1 VKVEL
6 PDNARE
12 AFQFA
17 ALAVGIVAALRLG
30 YHGIDHLLLPAADD
44 ALGQAL
50 VPYRAGYLVSDR
62 TLVVDAPPLLE
73 RLGVAVLLSMG
84 LAVVASIAGAFLARP
99 FGQDTTRWAVRSARA
114 ALVLALPFTLFSAL
128 AVPARCVR
136 SGERGLDLIDRPWSG
151 ATIIARSDLWRWEQ
165 IAGFEVVDTWPEG
178 ESGGLMLITT
188 NGTRVP
194 LWHHPFASAD
204 DLQHLA
210 TLLEQ
215 ERQVRRSKQGR

>member
-30 YHGIDHLLLPAADD
+30 YHGIDHLLLPAAND

-50 VPYRAGYLVSDR
+50 VPYRAGYLVNDR

-73 RLGVAVLLSMG
+73 RLGVAVLLSMA
-84 LAVVASIAGAFLARP
+84 LAVVASVAGALIARP
-99 FGQDTTRWAVRSARA
+99 FGRDTTRWAVRAARA

-128 AVPARCVR
+128 AVPTQCVR
-136 SGERGLDLIDRPWSG
+136 FGERGMDLIDRPWSG
-151 ATIIARSDLWRWEQ
+151 ATIIARADLWRWER
-165 IAGFEVVDTWPEG
+165 IARFEVVDTWTDG
-178 ESGGLMLITT
+178 AGGGLMLLTT
-188 NGTRVP
+188 DSTRVP
-194 LWHHPFASAD
+194 LWHHPLASAA
-204 DLQHLA
+204 DLEHLA
-210 TLLEQ
+210 NLLEQ
-215 ERQVRRSKQGR
+215 ERQAHQPQR

>member
-1 VKVEL
+1 MKVEL

-50 VPYRAGYLVSDR
+50 LPYRAGYLVNDR

-73 RLGVAVLLSMG
+73 RLGVAVLLSMA
-84 LAVVASIAGAFLARP
+84 LAVVASVAGALAARP
-99 FGQDTTRWAVRSARA
+99 LGKDTTHWAVRAARA
-114 ALVLALPFTLFSAL
+114 ALVLALPFMLFSAL
-128 AVPARCVR
+128 AVPAQCVR

-165 IAGFEVVDTWPEG
+165 VAGFEVVDTWPEG
-178 ESGGLMLITT
+178 DGGGLMMLTAD
-188 NGTRVP
+188 GTRVP
-194 LWHHPFASAD
+194 LWHHPLASAD
-204 DLQHLA
+204 DLAHLA

-215 ERQVRRSKQGR
+215 ERQVRQPKQ